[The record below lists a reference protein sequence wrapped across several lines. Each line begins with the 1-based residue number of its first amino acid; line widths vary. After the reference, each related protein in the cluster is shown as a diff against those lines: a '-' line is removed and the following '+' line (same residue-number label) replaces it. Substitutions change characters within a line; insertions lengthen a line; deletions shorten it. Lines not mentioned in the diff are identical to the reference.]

1 MVTLSNTCRS
11 FLSTYYDESG
21 NIKTAGRFNWCVV
34 SINLVRL
41 GILSNGDF
49 NKFYELLD
57 EALHDCTRI
66 INLRYDL
73 LKNVK
78 AKQAPILYTEGAI
91 ARLNPED
98 TIESLLN
105 NNYSSVSIGYVG
117 LHNCLVSMCNGKSF
131 MTDEETHKKGE
142 EIMQHIR
149 NYCDKMKK
157 ETGIGYSQYGT
168 PAEVLATKFCKQDVK
183 DFGLIEGVNNNGYY
197 ENSFHYPSNVE
208 VSPFEKLDLESK
220 YSSISSG
227 GAISFVELGD
237 MTKNLKALEDI
248 VRYSYDKTH
257 FLGISTI
264 SDRCLKCGF
273 VGEMQYK
280 DGTND
285 KFVCPN
291 CKNDDTRYLS
301 VIRKLC
307 GYLGSL
313 AERPTIWGK
322 MKEIKSRKDN
332 RI

>member
-1 MVTLSNTCRS
+1 MSK
-11 FLSTYYDESG
+11 G
-21 NIKTAGRFNWCVV
+21 NWNE
-34 SINLVRL
+34 
-41 GILSNGDF
+41 
-49 NKFYELLD
+49 FYSLLD
-57 EALHDCTRI
+57 EALNDCSKI

-78 AKQAPILYTEGAI
+78 AKQAPILYVEGAI

-98 TIESLLN
+98 TIEPLLN

-117 LHNCLVSMCNGKSF
+117 LHNCLVAMCNGKSF

-142 EIMQHIR
+142 EIMQYIR
-149 NYCDKMKK
+149 DYCDKMKK
-157 ETGIGYSQYGT
+157 ETGIGYSMYST
-168 PAEVLATKFCKQDVK
+168 PAEVLATKFCQQDIK
-183 DFGLIEGVNNNGYY
+183 DFGIVKGVNDNEYY

-208 VSPFEKLDLESK
+208 VSPFDKLDLESK
-220 YSSISSG
+220 YSSIASG
-227 GAISFVELGD
+227 GAINFVELGD
-237 MTKNLKALEDI
+237 MTKNLEALESI

-264 SDRCLKCGF
+264 SDRCLKCGY
-273 VGEMQYK
+273 VGEMIPIENELNKFCCPHCNNK
-280 DGTND
+280 DNSL
-285 KFVCPN
+285 
-291 CKNDDTRYLS
+291 LS

-313 AERPTIWGK
+313 SERPSIWGK